1 MTPLI
6 TSTLTGGWRETM
18 RKLRVLVACEE
29 SGTIREAFRR
39 LGHDAWSCDIQPAS
53 DGSMYHVHNDVFK
66 LFEDESLYQ
75 WDLIIAHPPCTDLA
89 NSGARWF
96 AQKRADG
103 RQQAAA
109 DFFMACYNLPARFVA
124 VENPVGVMSSLFRKP
139 DQIVQPWMFG
149 DEATKTTCWWTK
161 GGLPQLVPTNV
172 VGKGERTV
180 TKSGRSLPTW
190 YNIPPSNPDR
200 AKLRSKTF
208 QGMAD
213 AIALQWGNY
222 ALEQI
227 MREEKAA

>member
-1 MTPLI
+1 MTRAI
-6 TSTLTGGWRETM
+6 TSTSTTGWRGTM

-29 SGTIREAFRR
+29 SGAIREEFRK
-39 LGHDAWSCDIQPAS
+39 LGHDAWSCDIQDAS
-53 DGSMYHVHNDVFK
+53 DGSPYHIKGDAIDAGTQPV
-66 LFEDESLYQ
+66 
-75 WDLIIAHPPCTDLA
+75 WDLIIAHPPCTHLA

-109 DFFMACYNLPARFVA
+109 EFFMQCYNFPARFVA
-124 VENPVGVMSSLFRKP
+124 VENPVGVMSSMFRRP

-161 GGLPQLVPTNV
+161 GGLPPLEPTEV
-172 VGKGERTV
+172 VGKGERTI

-190 YNIPPSNPDR
+190 YNLPPSNPDR

-208 QGMAD
+208 QGMAK
-213 AIALQWGNY
+213 AIAEQWGSY
-222 ALEQI
+222 ALAEI
-227 MREEKAA
+227 IREEEEVA